1 MSREWRIVRH
11 AVGSLSANRRRTAL
25 MALGLG
31 VGVGVLST
39 VMIVAEGESREV
51 MELVGKHGLD
61 LIMVRA
67 GGDVQVFAPRADR
80 GIESLFEADARSI
93 AAELPNISMVS
104 PVQNQRGLHAVF
116 EDRSITTRV
125 FGVAPDWIE
134 IRRWGL
140 ADGEF
145 ISEPDIQ
152 GMTRVAVLGV
162 QVARQL
168 FPEGGA
174 VGNVI
179 RLGGDPYTVKG
190 VFVEMGASAGGDD
203 WDDRIVVPFTTS
215 ARRLFGR
222 PYLEQIVMR
231 VADPRR
237 LGETAERV
245 RELLRVRHQI
255 GQGEPDDFFVRE
267 PEDVAGAALETSNT
281 LRSLLIAVSAVAL
294 LAGGLVIMN
303 LMLLGVSQR
312 VREIGVRRAVGARA
326 ADIRL
331 QFLSESVMVALTG
344 GLIGVAAGLLV
355 SLALEALGLAAGH
368 VTWVPFALA
377 LAACVAI
384 GLAAGVHP
392 ARRAAAVHPARAMA
406 RGSTS

>member
-255 GQGEPDDFFVRE
+255 GQVEPDDFFVRE
-267 PEDVAGAALETSNT
+267 PEDVEGAALETSNT

>member
-11 AVGSLSANRRRTAL
+11 AAGSLSANRRRTAL
-25 MALGLG
+25 MALGLA

-39 VMIVAEGESREV
+39 VMFVAEGERRAV
-51 MELVGKHGLD
+51 MALVGKHGLD

-80 GIESLFEADARSI
+80 GIESLFEEDARSI
-93 AAELPNISMVS
+93 AAELPNVSMVS

-116 EDRSITTRV
+116 EERSTTTRV

-145 ISEPDIQ
+145 ISEPDLQ
-152 GMTRVAVLGV
+152 GMTRVAVLGA

-190 VFVEMGASAGGDD
+190 VFLEMGASAGGDD

-222 PYLEQIVMR
+222 PYLEQIVLR

-237 LGETAERV
+237 LGETAARV

-267 PEDVAGAALETSNT
+267 PEDVEGAALETSNT

-303 LMLLGVSQR
+303 LMLLAVSQR

-331 QFLSESVMVALTG
+331 QFLSESVLVA
-344 GLIGVAAGLLV
+344 VAAGLVGAAAGLV
-355 SLALEALGLAAGH
+355 AALALDAVGLAAGH
-368 VTWVPFALA
+368 VTWVPFVLA
-377 LAACVAI
+377 LAACVTI
-384 GLAAGVHP
+384 GVAAGVHP
-392 ARRAAAVHPARAMA
+392 ARRAAAVHPAQAM
-406 RGSTS
+406 RGSS

>member
-11 AVGSLSANRRRTAL
+11 AAGSLSANRRRTAL
-25 MALGLG
+25 MALGLA

-39 VMIVAEGESREV
+39 VMIVAEGERRAV

-80 GIESLFEADARSI
+80 GIESLFEEDARSI
-93 AAELPNISMVS
+93 AAELPNVSMVS

-116 EDRSITTRV
+116 EDRSTTTRV

-134 IRRWGL
+134 IRRWGV

-174 VGNVI
+174 IGNVI

>member
-11 AVGSLSANRRRTAL
+11 AAGSLSANRRRTAL
-25 MALGLG
+25 MALGLA

-39 VMIVAEGESREV
+39 VMIVAEGERRAV

-80 GIESLFEADARSI
+80 GIESLFEEDARSI

-116 EDRSITTRV
+116 EDRSTTTRV

-152 GMTRVAVLGV
+152 GMTRVAVLGA
-162 QVARQL
+162 QVARRL

-174 VGNVI
+174 VGHVI

-190 VFVEMGASAGGDD
+190 VFLEMGASAGGDD

-231 VADPRR
+231 VAEPRR
-237 LGETAERV
+237 LRETAERV

-267 PEDVAGAALETSNT
+267 PEDVEGAALETSNT

-294 LAGGLVIMN
+294 VAGGLVIMN
-303 LMLLGVSQR
+303 LMLLAVSQR

-331 QFLSESVMVALTG
+331 QFLSESVMVAVAA
-344 GLIGVAAGLLV
+344 GLIGVAAGLVV

-368 VTWVPFALA
+368 VTWVPFVLA
-377 LAACVAI
+377 LAACVTI
-384 GLAAGVHP
+384 GVAAGVYP
-392 ARRAAAVHPARAMA
+392 ARRAAAVHPAQAM
-406 RGSTS
+406 RGSPS

>member
-1 MSREWRIVRH
+1 
-11 AVGSLSANRRRTAL
+11 
-25 MALGLG
+25 MALGLA

-39 VMIVAEGESREV
+39 VMIVAEGERREV

-80 GIESLFEADARSI
+80 GIESLFEEDARSI

-190 VFVEMGASAGGDD
+190 VFLEMGASAGGDD

-237 LGETAERV
+237 LGETAARV
-245 RELLRVRHQI
+245 RDLLRVRHQI

-267 PEDVAGAALETSNT
+267 PEDVEGAALETSNT

-294 LAGGLVIMN
+294 VAGGLVIMN
-303 LMLLGVSQR
+303 LMLLAVSQR
-312 VREIGVRRAVGARA
+312 MREIGIRRAVGARA

-331 QFLSESVMVALTG
+331 QFLSESVMVAVAA
-344 GLIGVAAGLLV
+344 GLIGVAAGLV
-355 SLALEALGLAAGH
+355 ASLALEVLGLATGH
-368 VTWVPFALA
+368 VTWVPFLLA
-377 LAACVAI
+377 LAACVTI
-384 GLAAGVHP
+384 GVAAGVHP
-392 ARRAAAVHPARAMA
+392 ARRAAAVHPAQAM